1 MKKLLLLLSITLF
14 TISSLHAQRVEK
26 LDEYTASNGVT
37 YKVGDEIKLGRGSD
51 TNGRFVYVN
60 MSGWGAVMTATN
72 DQVHNANQ
80 NRMEASNAGMLVTI
94 KKIKSYDKKR
104 FKGVI
109 FTIGA
114 GNITNYTMDIENAI
128 ATCEV
133 ENCKTESDQV
143 AVATSDKY
151 DKLKKLK
158 ELFDDGV
165 LTEEEY
171 NAEKDKILK
180 IKVSN

>member
-1 MKKLLLLLSITLF
+1 MKKLLLLFTLSIIGF
-14 TISSLHAQRVEK
+14 SSSQAQSVEK
-26 LDEYTASNGVT
+26 LDEYTASNGIT

-60 MSGWGAVMTATN
+60 MAGWGAIVSATN
-72 DQVHNANQ
+72 DAQHNANK
-80 NRMEASNAGMLVTI
+80 NRLGASNAGTLVTI

-114 GNITNYTMDIENAI
+114 GNISNYTLHIENAI

-133 ENCKTESDQV
+133 ENCKSESSKASV
-143 AVATSDKY
+143 SSSDKY

-158 ELFDDGV
+158 DLYDEGV
-165 LTEEEY
+165 LTEKEY
-171 NAEKDKILK
+171 EAEKAKILE